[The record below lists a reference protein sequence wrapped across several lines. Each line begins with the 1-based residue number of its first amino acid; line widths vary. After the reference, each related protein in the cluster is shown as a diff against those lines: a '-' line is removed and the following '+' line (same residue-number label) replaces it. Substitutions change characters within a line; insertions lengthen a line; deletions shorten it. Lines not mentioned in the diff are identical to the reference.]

1 MRAAPCQATDRREV
15 CMSFGDLADLY
26 VEEGWA
32 RKVDQKEALEIARL
46 NEQEGLVLMPGNQQ
60 EPSFMC
66 SCCSDCCQTLN
77 MLQNFPKPAEG
88 VGSSY
93 YVEVNTA
100 LCTGVGACVERCPMD
115 AVSLDNGFA
124 VIELTRCIG
133 CGLCV
138 PVCPEDAISLV
149 KKEQAQ
155 KCHRHEHAHLS
166 SQEIEQDGVRGEN
179 QPDE

>member
-1 MRAAPCQATDRREV
+1 
-15 CMSFGDLADLY
+15 
-26 VEEGWA
+26 
-32 RKVDQKEALEIARL
+32 
-46 NEQEGLVLMPGNQQ
+46 
-60 EPSFMC
+60 MC

-149 KKEQAQ
+149 KKEQEIIPPITPEELFDTELAMKSTLAGKVRNFSLKTFLRIIYRLAPAPQ
-155 KCHRHEHAHLS
+155 K
-166 SQEIEQDGVRGEN
+166 QN
-179 QPDE
+179 